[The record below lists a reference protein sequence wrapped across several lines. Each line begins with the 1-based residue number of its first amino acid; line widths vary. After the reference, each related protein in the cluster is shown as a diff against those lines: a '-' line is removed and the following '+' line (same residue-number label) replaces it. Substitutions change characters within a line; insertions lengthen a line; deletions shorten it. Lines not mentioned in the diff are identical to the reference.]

1 MVVSLVQALCYGS
14 PNRLTQWGRNQVD
27 AEEVVRSPEKA
38 QAEGPWEGV
47 GCRQRGI
54 GCLGADVGTRGGP
67 AWKPE
72 PSAEGGP
79 VEGRACPLHPPT
91 PTVPKGVGSL
101 TTRNTGEQP
110 KVHETHFLRHEM
122 QAKVLF
128 VL

>member
-1 MVVSLVQALCYGS
+1 MVVSVVQALCYGS

-67 AWKPE
+67 AWK
-72 PSAEGGP
+72 AEQGFQSLQLR
-79 VEGRACPLHPPT
+79 EGQWRDEHALSTHQHPLFQR
-91 PTVPKGVGSL
+91 GSDL
-101 TTRNTGEQP
+101 
-110 KVHETHFLRHEM
+110 
-122 QAKVLF
+122 
-128 VL
+128 